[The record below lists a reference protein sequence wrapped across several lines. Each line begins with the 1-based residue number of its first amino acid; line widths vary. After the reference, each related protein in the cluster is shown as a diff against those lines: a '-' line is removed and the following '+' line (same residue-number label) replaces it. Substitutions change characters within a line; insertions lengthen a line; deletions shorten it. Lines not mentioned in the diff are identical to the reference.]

1 VSRQTETRSGP
12 EQPGRRPYEAPQLLR
27 VNLEAEEVLAI
38 GCKMV
43 RYSTGAGSPV
53 NCTIRGCAKAGS

>member
-1 VSRQTETRSGP
+1 MSELTESRSTK
-12 EQPGRRPYEAPQLLR
+12 EQLRRQPYQAPQLAR

-43 RYSTGAGSPV
+43 THSSAAASPV